1 MDVVKLRGPLR
12 QARHWALLGLI
23 ALLLSTQAA
32 AQSLVQVTGFGSNPG
47 NLLMFKYVPAGLPGN
62 APLVVALHGCT
73 QQANN
78 YDAETGWV
86 LLAERW
92 KFALLLPEQQSG
104 NNSSRCFNWFEPG
117 DIARGQGEALS
128 IKQMIDRMKADH
140 GSAAERVYV
149 TGLSAGAAFT
159 AVMLATYP
167 EVFAGGA
174 ILAGVPYRC
183 GTGLTAAF
191 SCMSPGSDESP
202 TSWGNKVRAAS
213 SHSGPWPIVSIWHG
227 DADYTVR
234 PANQTELIEQWTNV
248 HGIDQVADL
257 QESVAGY
264 PRRVYQDASGTARVE
279 SWTIPGMGHGTP
291 VDPGAGERQCGTAG
305 AYILDVNICSSWYIG
320 RYFGLDNSDSI
331 APTVSLSQPLN
342 GASISGTVTL
352 AANASDNVGVA
363 LVEFLVDDLLIASDS
378 QAPWQASWNA
388 SAASNGAHRIRARAI
403 DAAGNVGSSA
413 EISVIVSG
421 GISDTTPPSVDL
433 VYPANGATVGGTLTL
448 AAVAS
453 DNTAVSSV
461 EFYVDGVALG
471 QGSMAAQ
478 SGPWTLDWNST
489 ALAPGAHALS
499 VRALDPSG
507 NIGIDD
513 DTTVIVSQN
522 LPQLT
527 ERFSNADGNGDHYD
541 QSGWSGDFVAD
552 PDNATAGA
560 GPSQSAYGYASSGSG
575 CQVGWKTRY
584 LERSVTLG
592 SNPQLRYSRRLDLKA
607 NINISTIA
615 RFRVLVGGSIVDEQS
630 VSYGSDVDATW
641 QVRDAIDLAGW
652 AGQSVTLRFETA
664 AYANV
669 CLEAWAK
676 AWIDDIEIANA
687 SAPAD
692 QTPPSVALTSPT
704 AGAVLTG
711 VVALQANASD
721 DSGVVKVEFYADG
734 SLLGVDQQAPY
745 AWSWDTGAVAAGAHE
760 LGAKA
765 YDAAGN
771 VGSSALVP
779 VNVGGGGSGG
789 GGSVTLSS
797 QTADDGYVKANA
809 NGSSPAV
816 GTLEAYYGLAIGRGS
831 DGKHNRAL
839 LSFDTSAI
847 PSGAT
852 ITAAR
857 LRLSHRGGSGSP
869 WASGNSLVIDMRSG
883 CFGACATETG
893 DYAASATASAVATVP
908 TFGSGEQLSA
918 DFNSAG
924 LSAINPN
931 GQTQLRLRFAQTHG
945 STAYVW
951 VGSGMQAELEVE
963 YTVP

>member
-1 MDVVKLRGPLR
+1 MATHARLLRRLAVLAVLLFITLPSTGL
-12 QARHWALLGLI
+12 AL
-23 ALLLSTQAA
+23 TQV
-32 AQSLVQVTGFGSNPG
+32 SGFGSNPG
-47 NLLMFKYVPAGLPGN
+47 NLLMYKYVPAGLPSG

-73 QQANN
+73 QQASA
-78 YDAETGWV
+78 YDAETGWEM
-86 LLAERW
+86 LADRW

-117 DIARGQGEALS
+117 DISRGQGEALS
-128 IKQMIDRMKADH
+128 IKQMIDRMKTDH

-149 TGLSAGAAFT
+149 TGLSAGAAMT

-202 TSWGNKVRAAS
+202 ASWGNKVRAAS
-213 SHSGPWPIVSIWHG
+213 SHGGPWPIVSIWHG

-234 PANQTELIEQWTNV
+234 PANQTELMEQWTNV
-248 HGIDQVADL
+248 HGIDQVADV

-264 PRRVYQDASGTARVE
+264 PHRIYQDGSGVARVE
-279 SWTIPGMGHGTP
+279 TWTIPGMGHGTP
-291 VDPGAGERQCGTAG
+291 VDPGTGDRQCGTAG

-320 RYFGLDNSDSI
+320 RFFGLDNSDAI
-331 APTVSLSQPLN
+331 APTVSLSQPLA
-342 GASISGTVTL
+342 GASVSGNVTL
-352 AANASDNVGVA
+352 AADASDNVGVT
-363 LVEFLVDDLLIASDS
+363 LVEFLVDDLLVGSDS

-388 SAASNGAHRIRARAI
+388 SAASNGAHRIRARAV

-413 EISVIVSG
+413 EISVSVSG
-421 GISDTTPPSVDL
+421 GVSDTTPPSVDL

-453 DNTAVSSV
+453 DNTAVASV
-461 EFYVDGVALG
+461 EFLVDGVSLG

-478 SGPWTLDWNST
+478 SGPWTLDWNTT

-507 NIGIDD
+507 NLGTDD

-522 LPQLT
+522 LPQLS
-527 ERFSNADGNGDHYD
+527 ERYSDADGNGDHYD
-541 QSGWSGDFVAD
+541 QAGWSGDFVAD

-560 GPSQSAYGYASSGSG
+560 GPSLSAYGYASSGSG

-584 LERSVTLG
+584 LQRSVTLG
-592 SNPQLRYSRRLDLKA
+592 SNPQLRYSRKLDLKA
-607 NINISTIA
+607 NINTSTVA
-615 RFRVLVGGSIVDEQS
+615 RFRVLIGSTIVDEQS
-630 VSYGSDVDATW
+630 VTYGSYVDSTW
-641 QVRDAIDLAGW
+641 QARGPIDLSSW
-652 AGQSVTLRFETA
+652 AGQSVTLRFESA

-676 AWIDDIEIANA
+676 ARIDDIEIANA
-687 SAPAD
+687 SAPSD

-704 AGAVLTG
+704 AGVTLTG
-711 VVALQANASD
+711 VVSLQATASD
-721 DSGVVKVEFYADG
+721 DTGVVKVEFYVDG

-745 AWSWDTGAVAAGAHE
+745 TWSWDTSAVAAGAHE
-760 LGAKA
+760 LSAKA

-771 VGSSALVP
+771 VGSAAVVP
-779 VNVGGGGSGG
+779 VTIDGGGGGGGGSL
-789 GGSVTLSS
+789 SLSS
-797 QTADDGYVKANA
+797 QAADDGYVKATA
-809 NGSSPAV
+809 SGGSPAV
-816 GTLEAYYGLAIGRGS
+816 GTLEAYYGLALGRGS
-831 DGKHNRAL
+831 DSKYNRAL

-847 PSGAT
+847 PAGAT

-857 LRLSHRGGSGSP
+857 LRLTHRGGSGDP
-869 WASGNSLVIDMRSG
+869 WSGGNSLVVDVRSG
-883 CFGACATETG
+883 CFGACTTETG
-893 DYAASATASAVATVP
+893 DYAATATASAVATVP
-908 TFGSGEQLSA
+908 AFSSGEQPSS
-918 DFNSAG
+918 DFNATG
-924 LSAINPN
+924 LTAINPN
-931 GQTQLRLRFAQTHG
+931 GQTQLRLRFAQTQG
-945 STAYVW
+945 STAYLW
-951 VGSGMQAELEVE
+951 VGSGMQAVLEVE
-963 YTVP
+963 YVVP